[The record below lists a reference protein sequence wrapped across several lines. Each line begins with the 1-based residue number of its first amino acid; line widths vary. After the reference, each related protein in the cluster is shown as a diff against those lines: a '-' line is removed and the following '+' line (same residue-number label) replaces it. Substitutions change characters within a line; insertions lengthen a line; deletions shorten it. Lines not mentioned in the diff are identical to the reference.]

1 MSTTDRRSQ
10 TAELDWQPL
19 GDFLEA
25 EGQSR
30 RVREPQWSAGRTG
43 G

>member
-1 MSTTDRRSQ
+1 MSTTDGRSQ
-10 TAELDWQPL
+10 TTELDWQPQEA
-19 GDFLEA
+19 FLEA

-30 RVREPQWSAGRTG
+30 RVREPQWSAGRMG